1 MMITRMVFIILF
13 FTLSKVGFGQ
23 QLNIDKI
30 RREYAEAVKNDD
42 LCEHNLDLLNE
53 SAKSTTEKVYL
64 AAYEILL
71 AKHVGNPFKKMG
83 QFKDGKKHLEELIKE
98 NPNHIEAR
106 FIRWSV
112 QVHAPSFLGYNSNI
126 IEDKNFLVKNLYKL
140 PNEEAKSIIYNY
152 LKGANPYLKGA
163 QIFSSTEL
171 KELAQ

>member
-1 MMITRMVFIILF
+1 MITRIVLIIVL
-13 FTLSKVGFGQ
+13 FTLAKVGLGQ
-23 QLNIDKI
+23 QVNIDKI
-30 RREYAEAVKNDD
+30 RKEYADAVKDED
-42 LCEHNLDLLNE
+42 VCEHNLEVLNE

-71 AKHVGNPFKKMG
+71 AKHIGNPFKKVG
-83 QFKDGKKHLEELIKE
+83 QFKEGKKHLEELIKE

-112 QVHAPSFLGYNSNI
+112 QVHAPSFLGYNNNI

-140 PNEEAKSIIYNY
+140 PNDEARSIIYNY
-152 LKGANPYLKGA
+152 LKGANPYLKGG
-163 QIFSSTEL
+163 QIFTAAEL

>member
-1 MMITRMVFIILF
+1 MTIVLF
-13 FTLSKVGFGQ
+13 ALAKVGMGQ
-23 QLNIDKI
+23 QVNIDKI
-30 RREYAEAVKNDD
+30 RKEYAEAVKDGD
-42 LCEHNLDLLNE
+42 LCEHNLETLNE

-71 AKHVGNPFKKMG
+71 AKHIGNPFKKVG
-83 QFKDGKKHLEELIKE
+83 QFKEGKKYLEELIKE

-112 QVHAPSFLGYNSNI
+112 QVHAPSFLGYNNNI

-152 LKGANPYLKGA
+152 LKGANPYLKGG
-163 QIFSSTEL
+163 QIFSAAEL